1 MGLAVSLV
9 AFLRSEDYR
18 TLPRDKR
25 VRSSADSFAE
35 VSRGGWVE
43 TAYRST
49 KFLLGLQLP
58 DIIGPR
64 LEPCLSDSLHWCG
77 LQGLECSVQKQ
88 RVCR

>member
-25 VRSSADSFAE
+25 VRSSANSFAE

-43 TAYRST
+43 TADHPAI
-49 KFLLGLQLP
+49 FLLGLQVP
-58 DIIGPR
+58 DIIER
-64 LEPCLSDSLHWCG
+64 SLSRAIG
-77 LQGLECSVQKQ
+77 VAGAVY
-88 RVCR
+88 RV

>member
-25 VRSSADSFAE
+25 VRSSADNFAE

-43 TAYRST
+43 TAYHSP
-49 KFLLGLQLP
+49 KFLIGLQVP
-58 DIIGPR
+58 DIIERQVGANLSGR
-64 LEPCLSDSLHWCG
+64 LHRCS
-77 LQGLECSVQKQ
+77 LQGVG
-88 RVCR
+88 

>member
-43 TAYRST
+43 TADHPA
-49 KFLLGLQLP
+49 KFLLGLQVP
-58 DIIGPR
+58 DIIKPR
-64 LEPCLSDSLHWCG
+64 LEPSLSDRLHWCG
-77 LQGLECSVQKQ
+77 LQGLG
-88 RVCR
+88 